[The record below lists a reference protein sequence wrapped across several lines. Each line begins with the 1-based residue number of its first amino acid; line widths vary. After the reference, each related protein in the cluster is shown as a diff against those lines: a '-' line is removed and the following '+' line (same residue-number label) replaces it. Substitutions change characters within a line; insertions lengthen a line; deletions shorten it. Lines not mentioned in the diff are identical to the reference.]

1 MFVIIVAFQG
11 GHRGNALAREIQDF
25 VKRDI
30 APFKYPRAIEF
41 LDALPRN
48 ASGKVQRYLLCEP
61 EEAAS

>member
-1 MFVIIVAFQG
+1 VVVKS
-11 GHRGNALAREIQDF
+11 GHAGDDALARDIQEF

-48 ASGKVQRYLLCEP
+48 PSGKVQRFLLRER
-61 EEAAS
+61 EAAAVG